1 MCRVWIALGLLSILA
16 PGQVSSE
23 DIRPVAGHRAP
34 DFALHDLKA
43 KTVRLSDFL
52 GKKAVLV
59 NFWATWCVPCREEM
73 PTMERAYREYKAK
86 GLEILAVSADAGP
99 EAAARKS
106 VAQFMNELKLSFP
119 AVLDYEMEV
128 AQLYRVVGIPATFL
142 IDRRGVIRAVEVGP
156 RDWFS
161 PGSRKQLEELLR

>member
-1 MCRVWIALGLLSILA
+1 
-16 PGQVSSE
+16 
-23 DIRPVAGHRAP
+23 
-34 DFALHDLKA
+34 
-43 KTVRLSDFL
+43 
-52 GKKAVLV
+52 
-59 NFWATWCVPCREEM
+59 
-73 PTMERAYREYKAK
+73 MERAYREYKAK
-86 GLEILAVSADAGP
+86 GLEILAVSVDAGS

-142 IDRRGVIRAVEVGP
+142 IDRRGEIRAVEVGP

-161 PGSRKQLEELLR
+161 PESRKKLEELLR